1 MAACRPWAAAA
12 TLPVVGFLGPNSAS
26 IASPRIAVL
35 SSDCAR
41 SVGSK
46 VEPSRLSIGR
56 RTVSPSALIRCR
68 QLVSYNPT
76 LTVPK
81 VGSKPRGDGSDRA
94 FSNQSVPNVMRYSI
108 QHVLAIQQRL
118 LSLGGVPL
126 ATFSARQSTEIWTA
140 ETRAALAVSSPS
152 RPLIRLASLFVL
164 YLDQRRK
171 RKGALH
177 RFGHSLGLDAII
189 VVRSRRETT
198 LGRTLFDA
206 AVSGN
211 YPPG

>member
-1 MAACRPWAAAA
+1 MAASRPWAAAA
-12 TLPVVGFLGPNSAS
+12 TLPVVGFLRPNSAS

-56 RTVSPSALIRCR
+56 RTVSPSALIRSR

-94 FSNQSVPNVMRYSI
+94 FSNQSVPNVIRYSI

-126 ATFSARQSTEIWTA
+126 ATFSARQSRDLDRRDKGCAGCFKSVPPLDTSGFPLG
-140 ETRAALAVSSPS
+140 ALS
-152 RPLIRLASLFVL
+152 RPKTKA
-164 YLDQRRK
+164 
-171 RKGALH
+171 
-177 RFGHSLGLDAII
+177 
-189 VVRSRRETT
+189 
-198 LGRTLFDA
+198 
-206 AVSGN
+206 
-211 YPPG
+211 